1 MHILA
6 HMLACT
12 VAMAPAVLAGRLEAQ
27 TFEGVI
33 NTQMTLENGRTVDGV
48 YQIKGNKSRWEG
60 TMPGAERMGGT
71 AMIFDGEAGTMT
83 TVMPA
88 QKMYMVMNVREM
100 AKGMPESDTKFP
112 KMTKTGK
119 KERIA
124 GHPCEHWL
132 MGDDQKMDVC
142 LAKGLGFFG
151 MGGGKGRG
159 GLSTAFPTMERAKL
173 EAQVAAHPE
182 VKELVEGGA
191 FPLKMEDGDRKF
203 SMIVTKIE
211 KKSLADDLFRAPAG
225 YQEMNMGR
233 LMQQMQQQ
241 KQKPTGQGKPPS

>member
-1 MHILA
+1 MRILA
-6 HMLACT
+6 RTLACT
-12 VAMAPAVLAGRLEAQ
+12 AATATAVLAGRLEAQ
-27 TFEGVI
+27 SFEGVI
-33 NTQMTLENGRTVDGV
+33 STRMTFENGRTVDGV
-48 YQIKGNKSRWEG
+48 YQIKGSKSRWEG

-83 TVMPA
+83 TIMPA
-88 QKMYMVMNVREM
+88 QKVYMVTNVRDM
-100 AKGMPESDTKFP
+100 AKDLPESDTKFP

-151 MGGGKGRG
+151 MGGGKGSG

-191 FPLKMEDGDRKF
+191 FPLKVEDGDRKF
-203 SMIVTKIE
+203 SMIVTRIE
-211 KKSLADDLFRAPAG
+211 KKRLADALFRAPAG
-225 YQEMNMGR
+225 FQEMNMGR
-233 LMQQMQQQ
+233 LMQQMQ
-241 KQKPTGQGKPPS
+241 KQKPTRPDKPPS

>member
-1 MHILA
+1 MRILA
-6 HMLACT
+6 RTLACT
-12 VAMAPAVLAGRLEAQ
+12 AATATALLAGRLEAQ
-27 TFEGVI
+27 SFEGVI
-33 NTQMTLENGRTVDGV
+33 STQMTLENGRTVDGV
-48 YQIKGNKSRWEG
+48 YQIKGSKSRWEG
-60 TMPGAERMGGT
+60 TMPGTQRMGGT

-83 TVMPA
+83 TIMPA
-88 QKMYMVMNVREM
+88 QKMYMVTNVKEM
-100 AKGMPESDTKFP
+100 AKGMPESESKFP

-119 KERIA
+119 KETIA

-151 MGGGKGRG
+151 MGGGKGSG

-211 KKSLADDLFRAPAG
+211 KKPLADDLFRAPAG
-225 YQEMNMGR
+225 FQEMNMGR

-241 KQKPTGQGKPPS
+241 KPTGQGKPPS